1 MPNGL
6 KELKGDKDKRLSY
19 INDVAGKFRP
29 SGKVVGILESS
40 NREKELM
47 CTLVELKVGGG
58 KD

>member
-6 KELKGDKDKRLSY
+6 KELKGDYHNRLKY

-40 NREKELM
+40 NRQKEIM